1 MGRPDKKAAL
11 TLVMI
16 TGDESEHRYVANRI
30 LEEFDL
36 EAIIVDRG
44 RRHTRSDRLRYLLEK
59 YTARQFLSRLLLR
72 LTSVIL
78 RDKARR
84 RHDLQDVLGPRAT
97 TFAQPD
103 LVRHVDGINAEAGRA
118 AVSDTS
124 PDLLLIYGTG
134 IVGGRVLD
142 LASQGAINLH
152 TGMSP
157 EYRGTDSSFWPI
169 YNKEFH
175 LVGATV
181 HECTAHIDGGAIYE
195 RAPAHLQDRESQFTV
210 FARCV
215 ELGAELYVA
224 TIYRAHE
231 GRLEGEH
238 QDLTIGREY
247 HAEDKRLRHDLFAR
261 WLLRSRKA
269 RKPIE
274 NVAIRQ
280 RDQ

>member
-59 YTARQFLSRLLLR
+59 YTARQLLSRLLLR

-78 RDKARR
+78 
-84 RHDLQDVLGPRAT
+84 
-97 TFAQPD
+97 
-103 LVRHVDGINAEAGRA
+103 
-118 AVSDTS
+118 
-124 PDLLLIYGTG
+124 
-134 IVGGRVLD
+134 
-142 LASQGAINLH
+142 
-152 TGMSP
+152 
-157 EYRGTDSSFWPI
+157 
-169 YNKEFH
+169 
-175 LVGATV
+175 
-181 HECTAHIDGGAIYE
+181 
-195 RAPAHLQDRESQFTV
+195 
-210 FARCV
+210 
-215 ELGAELYVA
+215 LYVA

-247 HAEDKRLRHDLFAR
+247 HAEDKRLRHNLFAR